1 MVRVTTNRGTSTK
14 NVKKAKRNWAGSN
27 YRKLQNKQLAGKTLT
42 TGRGTGTRKYVATKA
57 SKTKSKPS
65 IRSGRGY
72 ISRSSGTTKRRA
84 TGMRAA
90 RASGKVKRSG
100 RGYITT
106 SGGSAKKKAPA
117 RPSMRSGRGTI
128 RRAASGTYK
137 KSTAKRKPSTRSG
150 RGNVRR

>member
-1 MVRVTTNRGTSTK
+1 MVRVTTNRGTSTR

-27 YRKLQNKQLAGKTLT
+27 YKKLQNKQLAGKTLT

-57 SKTKSKPS
+57 TRTKRKPS
-65 IRSGRGY
+65 VRSGRGY
-72 ISRSSGTTKRRA
+72 VSRSSGTIKRRA

-100 RGYITT
+100 RGYIAA
-106 SGGSAKKKAPA
+106 SGGSATKRTPA
-117 RPSMRSGRGTI
+117 KPSMRSGRGTI
-128 RRAASGTYK
+128 SRSSAGSYK
-137 KSTAKRKPSTRSG
+137 KTARRKASTRSG

>member
-1 MVRVTTNRGTSTK
+1 MVRVTTNRGTSTR

-27 YRKLQNKQLAGKTLT
+27 YKKLQNKQLAGKTLT

-57 SKTKSKPS
+57 TKTKRKPS
-65 IRSGRGY
+65 VRSGRGY
-72 ISRSSGTTKRRA
+72 VSRSSGTTKRRA

-100 RGYITT
+100 RGYIAASSSSATKKST
-106 SGGSAKKKAPA
+106 S

-128 RRAASGTYK
+128 RRTSSGTYK

-150 RGNVRR
+150 RGYIRR